1 MRTFAYRCR
10 CIHVCIHLCVCV
22 HLVCAMIHSDV
33 CHDPL
38 INVSVLLKLGVSVY
52 IYCVTWRI
60 QMCAMTHSDE
70 CHDSFRCVP
79 WPIYKRVCPLETGFS
94 LVYIHMCVCVH
105 LLRDMA
111 HSNVCHDSFRCVPW
125 LIRMYVRARL
135 DMCRDLFR
143 KASLLLR
150 TSVSVHIC
158 LYMYLHKCISW
169 LI

>member
-1 MRTFAYRCR
+1 MYVY
-10 CIHVCIHLCVCV
+10 ICVCV
-22 HLVCAMIHSDV
+22 YIWCVPWLIQMCAMTHSDA
-33 CHDPL
+33 CHDPF

-52 IYCVTWRI
+52 IYCVAWRI
-60 QMCAMTHSDE
+60 QMCAMTHSDV

-79 WPIYKRVCPLETGFS
+79 WPIYTSVCPLETGFS

-105 LLRDMA
+105 LLHDMA

-125 LIRMYVRARL
+125 LIQMYVRTRL
-135 DMCRDLFR
+135 DMCRDLFG

-150 TSVSVHIC
+150 KSVSVHIC
-158 LYMYLHKCISW
+158 LYMYLHKCISC